1 MAANEGAAA
10 GAAGTRR
17 REPGEVA
24 QRDAVRTLLVDG
36 NGNRRRPLALA
47 LARLGHEVTEAPSP
61 RAAVTVPLEAQEV
74 LVLVPC
80 GAPPSGID
88 ELARLRAATDRPL
101 IFVSD
106 EADAAFRVATLDAG
120 ADGYVAHPVDPLEL
134 DRRVRALARP
144 AECRRTAERLEGPAG
159 LQLQVRAREV
169 VVGGERLPVTRREFH
184 VLRELLE
191 HRGEV
196 VSAERLS
203 MAGWGH
209 AILGTRNYV
218 ESQVARLRA
227 KLRAAGAEGIVETVR
242 GVGYAI
248 R

>member
-1 MAANEGAAA
+1 MTAA
-10 GAAGTRR
+10 GHSAGRR
-17 REPGEVA
+17 QTKGPGEVA
-24 QRDAVRTLLVDG
+24 GSDAVRTLLVDG
-36 NGNRRRPLALA
+36 DGARRRGLAVSLA
-47 LARLGHEVTEAPSP
+47 GLGHEVTEAPSL
-61 RAAVTVPLEAQEV
+61 RAALQTLLEAASEAV
-74 LVLVPC
+74 VLVPC

-101 IFVSD
+101 VFVSD
-106 EADAAFRVATLDAG
+106 QADAAFRVATLDAG
-120 ADGYVAHPVDPLEL
+120 ADGYVAHPVDPVEL
-134 DRRVRALARP
+134 DRRTRALARP
-144 AECRRTAERLEGPAG
+144 GECRRTAERLEGPAG
-159 LQLQVRAREV
+159 LELRVHAREV
-169 VVGGERLPVTRREFH
+169 VVGGERLPVTRREFQ

-203 MAGWGH
+203 VAGWGH

-227 KLRAAGAEGIVETVR
+227 KLRAAGADGIVETVR